1 MADPLTRLGIS
12 RRPASDIFGSSS
24 QRLRPLDVYDV
35 EGVPDFSRPGWATDE
50 AVQAAADRQALIDE
64 EAAMEDERAALEDR
78 RIAREREREA
88 EGLADQITRMR
99 NPSAREKF
107 FDQNEA
113 ALTGSRRYNQLAEI
127 RQRAPSY
134 SDGVLAKN
142 LASKIDDP
150 DERNVF
156 LGAVSQGLGT
166 LAARE
171 EADRF
176 RIRRQQAARLA
187 EVGYSPDESDE
198 ILAKGMDDARV
209 NYAIAQ
215 RKSESSFSRDPQAA
229 ALEKYY
235 QTLKDRA
242 SMEAKALDGNGEAL
256 PETAAEIQRVSTL
269 LGNKYKMIAEPPAS
283 PTSTQ
288 TPPAAGT
295 QSPPAV
301 GAGAQQPPVSGFK
314 NVMGA
319 GKTPVA
325 EPQEIQQQ
333 IEQEI
338 ESPAADETFFSGIIS
353 NPNVPAETKVK
364 TLEKFRQYAKS
375 PTPKGESIREN
386 LVRREVINKAL
397 KQAEKEV
404 ELIPVRDEWNKT
416 WSAEKG
422 RVNAAIQDFASYL
435 GVSPENVITSLIKD
449 EKLSVPAEGKV
460 GDEVVPVRTLLARRW
475 KGDQNIGAY
484 DFLNREGPE
493 SINAFAS
500 SPYAGDIGMGGIL
513 GTGLGSKVTYGD
525 VLDKYLEDLKPS
537 APQTASAGTTRT
549 PPKIK
554 SITPID

>member
-50 AVQAAADRQALIDE
+50 GVRAAADRQALIDE
-64 EAAMEDERAALEDR
+64 EAAMDDERAALEDR

-134 SDGVLAKN
+134 SDGVLANN

-156 LGAVSQGLGT
+156 LDAVSQGLGT

-176 RIRRQQAARLA
+176 RLRRGGMAALTKVGVPPKEAQRIVD
-187 EVGYSPDESDE
+187 EEGYSPET
-198 ILAKGMDDARV
+198 I
-209 NYAIAQ
+209 NYHIAQ
-215 RKSESSFSRDPQAA
+215 RKSESSFSSDPQAA

-283 PTSTQ
+283 PAQTQAPSAAGARPPLAAAGAQ
-288 TPPAAGT
+288 TPPPVAGPEEEQPISIPAPIPEEDPLDLISSGELPDAEVAKAVDRVRASVTNPLPSETYDEWKERQKSVEGRIQSAQQRHLERSIVRKEVLPAWTAAKQKMADQVSQVSRQLWIPEQQIYNSLAKKEPITRGGGYERAPDQSSIYFPILGAGEKRENDSLKKAYYTWDT
-295 QSPPAV
+295 QSYKGAPIRSLLKGLFGDFDVPSNAKVLEALAKEKAQIPA
-301 GAGAQQPPVSGFK
+301 
-314 NVMGA
+314 
-319 GKTPVA
+319 
-325 EPQEIQQQ
+325 
-333 IEQEI
+333 
-338 ESPAADETFFSGIIS
+338 
-353 NPNVPAETKVK
+353 
-364 TLEKFRQYAKS
+364 
-375 PTPKGESIREN
+375 
-386 LVRREVINKAL
+386 
-397 KQAEKEV
+397 
-404 ELIPVRDEWNKT
+404 
-416 WSAEKG
+416 
-422 RVNAAIQDFASYL
+422 
-435 GVSPENVITSLIKD
+435 
-449 EKLSVPAEGKV
+449 SVPSAQDVTPAKAPSGREIKIGK
-460 GDEVVPVRTLLARRW
+460 
-475 KGDQNIGAY
+475 
-484 DFLNREGPE
+484 PE
-493 SINAFAS
+493 
-500 SPYAGDIGMGGIL
+500 
-513 GTGLGSKVTYGD
+513 
-525 VLDKYLEDLKPS
+525 
-537 APQTASAGTTRT
+537 RT
-549 PPKIK
+549 P
-554 SITPID
+554 

>member
-50 AVQAAADRQALIDE
+50 GVRAAADRQALIDE
-64 EAAMEDERAALEDR
+64 EAAMDDERAALEDR

-88 EGLADQITRMR
+88 EGLADQFTRMR

-134 SDGVLAKN
+134 SDGVLANN

-156 LGAVSQGLGT
+156 LDAVSQGLGT

-187 EVGYSPDESDE
+187 EAGYSPDEGEE
-198 ILAKGMDDARV
+198 ILAKGIDDARV

-283 PTSTQ
+283 PVLTQ
-288 TPPAAGT
+288 TPPAAGARPPLVAAGGEQPPPVAGPEEEQPIPIPAPIPEEDPLDLISSGELPDAEVAKAVDRVRASVTNPLPSETYDEWKERQKSVEGRIQSAQQRHLERSIVRKEVLPAWTAAKQKMADQVSQVSRQLGIPEQQIYNSLAKKEPITRGGGYERAPDQSSIYFPILGAGEKRENDSLKKAYYTWDT
-295 QSPPAV
+295 QSYKGAPIRSLLKGLFGDFDVPSNAKVLEALAKEKAQIPA
-301 GAGAQQPPVSGFK
+301 
-314 NVMGA
+314 
-319 GKTPVA
+319 
-325 EPQEIQQQ
+325 
-333 IEQEI
+333 
-338 ESPAADETFFSGIIS
+338 
-353 NPNVPAETKVK
+353 
-364 TLEKFRQYAKS
+364 
-375 PTPKGESIREN
+375 
-386 LVRREVINKAL
+386 
-397 KQAEKEV
+397 
-404 ELIPVRDEWNKT
+404 
-416 WSAEKG
+416 
-422 RVNAAIQDFASYL
+422 
-435 GVSPENVITSLIKD
+435 
-449 EKLSVPAEGKV
+449 SVPSAQDVTPAKAPSGREIKIGK
-460 GDEVVPVRTLLARRW
+460 
-475 KGDQNIGAY
+475 
-484 DFLNREGPE
+484 PE
-493 SINAFAS
+493 
-500 SPYAGDIGMGGIL
+500 
-513 GTGLGSKVTYGD
+513 
-525 VLDKYLEDLKPS
+525 
-537 APQTASAGTTRT
+537 RT
-549 PPKIK
+549 P
-554 SITPID
+554 

>member
-12 RRPASDIFGSSS
+12 RRPAYELFGTPDTSKFGWSD
-24 QRLRPLDVYDV
+24 
-35 EGVPDFSRPGWATDE
+35 ATRQAVAEDQAMADE
-50 AVQAAADRQALIDE
+50 AVAAE
-64 EAAMEDERAALEDR
+64 EERAALEDR

-134 SDGVLAKN
+134 ADNVLANN
-142 LASKIDDP
+142 LASKMEDP

-156 LGAVSQGLGT
+156 LDAVSQGLGT

-176 RIRRQQAARLA
+176 RIMRNTDA
-187 EVGYSPDESDE
+187 E
-198 ILAKGMDDARV
+198 LAKLGKSPQERKRIMAEEGV
-209 NYAIAQ
+209 GEAVINFYA
-215 RKSESSFSRDPQAA
+215 S
-229 ALEKYY
+229 
-235 QTLKDRA
+235 
-242 SMEAKALDGNGEAL
+242 EAKKSSTGGGDDTRMKDLKGLVDLLREQKEAEEFESGKATD
-256 PETAAEIQRVSTL
+256 ETLADYTRAKTELKKAYESR
-269 LGNKYKMIAEPPAS
+269 AFPPAS
-283 PTSTQ
+283 PILTQ
-288 TPPAAGT
+288 TPPAAGPR
-295 QSPPAV
+295 PPLAA
-301 GAGAQQPPVSGFK
+301 AGAQQPPVSGFK

-435 GVSPENVITSLIKD
+435 GVSPENVIASLIKD

-493 SINAFAS
+493 SINVFAN

-537 APQTASAGTTRT
+537 VPQAASAGATVVEVSTREEVESLSPGT
-549 PPKIK
+549 KFKGPDGKIR
-554 SITPID
+554 IR